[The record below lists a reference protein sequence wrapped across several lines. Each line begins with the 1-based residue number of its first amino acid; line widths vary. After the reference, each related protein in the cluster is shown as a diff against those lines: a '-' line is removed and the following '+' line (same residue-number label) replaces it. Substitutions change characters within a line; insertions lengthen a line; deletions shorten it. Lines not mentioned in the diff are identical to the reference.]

1 MPGMG
6 SGPETT
12 MSIATLNDIFFAA
25 VERNLDR
32 MLLYRESGKWLPL
45 TSRDF
50 GRSVA
55 RTARTL
61 HSWGIRA
68 GDRIAILSENRPEWP
83 IADIA
88 SLLLGAVTVPLYT
101 TLTPEQTAFV
111 LNDSGCH
118 TIFLSSDQQLHKI
131 LSVLPKTQI
140 DRIVVMDSLEFNGDL
155 APFAGRCVTMNQ
167 ITVQGPE
174 DLGAEIESRAR
185 SIGPDDLATIVYT
198 SGTTG
203 TSKGAMLTH
212 GNIASN
218 ISCSLTGFEMRP
230 GLISISFLPL
240 CHITARHVD
249 FAMLYHGV
257 TLAYCPFLDRLP
269 ASLLEVQP
277 SVFVAVPRV
286 YEKIYAQAVQK
297 VKAQPK
303 RAIFNWALSV
313 GQKHK
318 PEILAG
324 KTPASLQWRLANKL
338 VFSKIRAGMGGRV
351 ETFISGGA
359 PLGREL
365 AEWYATVGIRI
376 HEGYGLTETSPVI
389 AVNTPISHRIGTVG
403 KTLPNLEV
411 RIGEDGEV
419 LVRGPSVFKGY
430 WNRPEE
436 TKAALVDGWFKTG
449 DIGNID
455 ADGYLS
461 VTDRKKD
468 LIKTSGGKFIAPQP
482 IENSLKLNA
491 LVGTAAILGDRRK
504 FPAVLVS
511 PNFILLEAWAKE
523 NGIPFTSRTELIAH
537 PKVQA
542 LYEGIIEGINGNLA
556 RFEKLK
562 RVLLVADEFT
572 ADNGALTP
580 TMKLRRRVIE
590 ERYRSKIDELYAQA
604 EVIASP

>member
-1 MPGMG
+1 
-6 SGPETT
+6 
-12 MSIATLNDIFFAA
+12 MSITTLNDIFFAA

-32 MLLYRESGKWLPL
+32 IMLYRDAGNWLPIS
-45 TSRDF
+45 SREF
-50 GRSVA
+50 GISVA
-55 RTARTL
+55 RTARAL
-61 HSWGIRA
+61 RAWGIQP

-83 IADIA
+83 TADMA

-101 TLTPEQTAFV
+101 TLTAEQTAFV
-111 LNDSGCH
+111 LNDAGCRA
-118 TIFLSSDQQLHKI
+118 IFLSSDQQLHKI
-131 LSVLPKTQI
+131 LSVLHQTQLEK
-140 DRIVVMDSLEFNGDL
+140 IVVMDPVEFNGDL
-155 APFAGRCVTMNQ
+155 APFANKCVTMNN
-167 ITVQGPE
+167 ITLQGPE
-174 DLGAEIESRAR
+174 NLDAEIESKAR
-185 SIGPDDLATIVYT
+185 SIAPDDLATIVYT

-218 ISCSLTGFEMRP
+218 ISCSLLGFNMRP
-230 GLISISFLPL
+230 GLVSISFLPL

-249 FAMLYHGV
+249 FSLLYHGV

-277 SVFVAVPRV
+277 SIFVAVPRV
-286 YEKIYAQAVQK
+286 YEKIYAQAEQK
-297 VKAQPK
+297 AKALHK
-303 RAIFNWALSV
+303 RAIFEWALSV
-313 GQKHK
+313 GRAHK

-324 KTPASLQWRLANKL
+324 KTPTSRRWRLANKL
-338 VFSKIRAGMGGRV
+338 VFSKIREGMGGNV
-351 ETFISGGA
+351 GTFISGGA

-365 AEWYATVGIRI
+365 AEWYADAGIRI

-389 AVNTPISHRIGTVG
+389 AVNTPVNHRIGTVG
-403 KTLPNLEV
+403 KILPNIEV
-411 RIGEDGEV
+411 RIAEDGEI

-482 IENSLKLNA
+482 IENSLKLNP
-491 LVGTAAILGDRRK
+491 LVGIAAILGDRRK
-504 FPAVLVS
+504 FPAVMIS
-511 PNFILLEAWAKE
+511 PNFGPLEEWARE
-523 NGIPFTSRTELIAH
+523 NEIPFTSRTELIAN

-542 LYEGIIEGINGNLA
+542 LYEGIVEGINGNLA

-562 RVLLVADEFT
+562 RVLVVADEFT
-572 ADNGALTP
+572 PENGSMTP

-590 ERYRSKIDELYAQA
+590 DRYRKQINDLYAQA
-604 EVIASP
+604 ETATVP

>member
-1 MPGMG
+1 
-6 SGPETT
+6 

-32 MLLYRESGKWLPL
+32 MMLHRDGGRWLPV
-45 TSRDF
+45 TSCEF
-50 GRSVA
+50 ASGVA
-55 RTARTL
+55 RTARAL
-61 HSWGIRA
+61 DAWGIRP

-83 IADIA
+83 MADMA

-101 TLTPEQTAFV
+101 TLTAEQTAFV
-111 LNDSGCH
+111 LNDAGCRAA
-118 TIFLSSDQQLHKI
+118 FLSSDQQLHKI
-131 LSVLPKTQI
+131 LSILSQTQI
-140 DRIVVMDSLEFNGDL
+140 EIIVVMDALEFNGDL
-155 APFAGRCVTMNQ
+155 ATLAGQCVTMNQ
-167 ITVQGPE
+167 ITSQGPG
-174 DLGAEIESRAR
+174 DLGTEIEGRAR
-185 SIGPDDLATIVYT
+185 SVGPDDLATIVYT

-203 TSKGAMLTH
+203 TPKGAMLTH

-218 ISCSLTGFEMRP
+218 IQCSLAGFEMRP

-240 CHITARHVD
+240 CHITARHLD

-286 YEKIYAQAVQK
+286 YEKIYAQAEQK
-297 VKAQPK
+297 AKGQPK
-303 RAIFNWALSV
+303 RAIFDWALSV
-313 GQKHK
+313 GQRHR

-324 KTPASLQWRLANKL
+324 KTPTSRSWKLANQL
-338 VFSKIRAGMGGRV
+338 VFSKIRAGLGGRV

-365 AEWYATVGIRI
+365 AEWFATAGIRI

-389 AVNTPISHRIGTVG
+389 AVNTPVNHRIGTVG
-403 KTLPNLEV
+403 KILSNLEV
-411 RIGEDGEV
+411 RIAEDGEI

-436 TKAALVDGWFKTG
+436 TQAALVEGWFKTG

-482 IENSLKLNA
+482 IENSLKLNP
-491 LVGTAAILGDRRK
+491 LVGIAAILGDRRK
-504 FPAVLVS
+504 FPAVIVS
-511 PNFILLEAWAKE
+511 PNFVPLEEWARE
-523 NGIPFTSRTELIAH
+523 NHVSFASRAELVAN

-542 LYEGIIEGINGNLA
+542 LYQGIVEGINGNLA

-562 RVLLVADEFT
+562 RVMVVADEFT

-590 ERYRSKIDELYAQA
+590 ERYREQIDELYAQA
-604 EVIASP
+604 EATAVP